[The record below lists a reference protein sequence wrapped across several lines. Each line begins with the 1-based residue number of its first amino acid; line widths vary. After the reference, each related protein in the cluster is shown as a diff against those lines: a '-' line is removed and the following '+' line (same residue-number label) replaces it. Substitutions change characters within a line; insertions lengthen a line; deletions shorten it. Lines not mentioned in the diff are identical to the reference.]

1 MITFGNEELL
11 ADGREDLPRIIN
23 IARPTR
29 FIIESTKYISEA
41 FGSLDMYIQ
50 IILHDFSSRTS
61 KTSKTT
67 HVNLISEQTPVAG
80 SLQSALW
87 RRLIKVFTT

>member
-11 ADGREDLPRIIN
+11 ADGREDLPRIVD

-29 FIIESTKYISEA
+29 LIAENTKKNFHTEA
-41 FGSLDMYIQ
+41 FWFIGLFHVQIMIQ
-50 IILHDFSSRTS
+50 ISPI
-61 KTSKTT
+61 
-67 HVNLISEQTPVAG
+67 NEQTPVAG

-87 RRLIKVFTT
+87 RRLTKVETT

>member
-1 MITFGNEELL
+1 MMITFGNEELL

-41 FGSLDMYIQ
+41 FGSMYIQ

-80 SLQSALW
+80 SLQSAL
-87 RRLIKVFTT
+87 